1 MNNPPDSRITLYWRA
16 RALVGLNVAQVAKI
30 LGIPLPTNPKLAK
43 GFVGQLA
50 EIALGATAGA
60 NPIQDFP
67 DLGVELKTI
76 PISPNGQPAENTHV
90 CILLDYLLRG
100 QQFATS
106 NVLNKLSCVLWLPI
120 EGDTNIPLAMR
131 KFGKSFFWVMNE
143 AERAQIQCDWEEI
156 MEALVLERNP
166 RELSALGKY
175 LQLKPAGKRNN
186 ERQYGFYLRK
196 KFTNTILERFLT
208 GELEAMQEQI
218 IPSLSPSL

>member
-156 MEALVLERNP
+156 MLERNP

-218 IPSLSPSL
+218 ITSLSPSL